1 MKLWKTLFALSLA
14 VVLFVTEARPA
25 AAHGFPPFGAWVYGS
40 GAPTSFRTRTVVRS
54 RPSFCYGWG
63 GYGNVGFSATTRI
76 RSRGFYPGYANFSYR
91 VGYPSYYTYRPIT
104 YRYAF
109 PSVYY
114 YPTYTYPVYYPI
126 HTFVPAFPT
135 CSIGTT
141 NLNFA
146 ASLPTLVQ
154 KTSLPTGVTIS
165 NTAQS
170 NWNLVGTQP
179 QTQTPPQDLLDAAD
193 AILAAGGY
201 SEAAK
206 AYAQLTLR
214 FGSSQE
220 LLERRFVS
228 QILNR
233 QFMQAEVVLQLAE
246 LGDKQLSGGS
256 LGNDGLPGLVQS
268 PVILDAATEALAQ
281 HALGNTKD
289 AVALRTVATWLTM
302 CGKEEKSQV
311 FLTAAAEL
319 EPTSNLELPAQS
331 MIANKQ
337 SSDSVRTVSTQRD
350 SAQPLPAMTEQR
362 AKLVFIDK

>member
-1 MKLWKTLFALSLA
+1 MKLSKSLLALSLA
-14 VVLFVTEARPA
+14 VVLLVTEARPA

-40 GAPTSFRTRTVVRS
+40 GVTASVRTRTVVRS

-76 RSRGFYPGYANFSYR
+76 RGRGFYPGYSSFSYS
-91 VGYPSYYTYRPIT
+91 VGYPSYYSYRPIT

-126 HTFVPAFPT
+126 QTFVPAFPS

-141 NLNFA
+141 NLKVA

-154 KTSLPTGVTIS
+154 KTSLPTAVQVS

-179 QTQTPPQDLLDAAD
+179 QTQTPPRDLLDAAD
-193 AILAAGGY
+193 AILTAGGY

-220 LLERRFVS
+220 LLERRFIS

-246 LGDKQLSGGS
+246 LENQQLSGGS
-256 LGNDGLPGLVQS
+256 LGNGGLPTMVQS
-268 PVILDAATEALAQ
+268 TWVLESATEALAK

-289 AVALRTVATWLTM
+289 PVALRTIATWLAM
-302 CGKEEKSQV
+302 CGNEEKSQT
-311 FLTAAAEL
+311 FLNAAAKL
-319 EPTSNLELPAQS
+319 EPAGSLEFPARS
-331 MIANKQ
+331 MISNRQ
-337 SSDSVRTVSTQRD
+337 SSDSFRTASAKSD
-350 SAQPLPAMTEQR
+350 SGQPPPAMTQQR
-362 AKLVFIDK
+362 AKLVFIEQ